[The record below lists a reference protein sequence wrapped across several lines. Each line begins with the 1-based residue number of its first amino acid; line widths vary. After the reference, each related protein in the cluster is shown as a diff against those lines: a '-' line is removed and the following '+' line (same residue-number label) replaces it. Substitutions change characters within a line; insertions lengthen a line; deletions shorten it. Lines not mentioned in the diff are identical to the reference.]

1 MCRTSPTQRETER
14 RTYDVQA
21 KLPSNSRSVSGGP
34 NARSAAGGQKARAHE
49 PRPPDTDRTHNRTKP
64 GRAARGP
71 AREAKLTEESIE
83 KQLQFNFMR
92 LPAISPRDALDS
104 AGGVAVSLNSSRPTT
119 GILLT
124 PEGKRRRQ
132 ERESP
137 SACSHEPKPS
147 ASVRPC
153 WSVCPPS
160 CCCRYSTV
168 LYSAASR
175 VPLTAAPQPGRTR
188 AAQAG

>member
-1 MCRTSPTQRETER
+1 M
-14 RTYDVQA
+14 
-21 KLPSNSRSVSGGP
+21 
-34 NARSAAGGQKARAHE
+34 
-49 PRPPDTDRTHNRTKP
+49 
-64 GRAARGP
+64 
-71 AREAKLTEESIE
+71 TEESIE

-137 SACSHEPKPS
+137 SACLHEPKPVQRVSPPVSTGLS
-147 ASVRPC
+147 AELLLSLFHRM
-153 WSVCPPS
+153 
-160 CCCRYSTV
+160 
-168 LYSAASR
+168 YSAASR
-175 VPLTAAPQPGRTR
+175 VPLTAAPQPRRTR